1 MAYTANEQ
9 FQSANGKGSALRCFP
24 GYDGSIQPKTFASGS
39 GTLAALTP
47 VAFNTSTSKWVPYA
61 SGGANG
67 TGTISGFVWPD
78 AVVLDGTNDV
88 LGNVIL
94 GGRIHL
100 DDIPIISGYTLAQLK
115 TSLLS
120 DARSRGF
127 IIEGLANFR

>member
-1 MAYTANEQ
+1 MAYSANQQ
-9 FQSANGKGSALRCFP
+9 FQSANGKGSGLRAFP
-24 GYDGSIQPKTFASGS
+24 DSVQPKTFASGS

-47 VAFNTSTSKWVPYA
+47 VAFNTSTSKWVIYA

-78 AVVLDGTNDV
+78 AVVLDGSNEV
-88 LGNVIL
+88 LGNVML

-100 DDIPIISGYTLAQLK
+100 DDIPIVSGYTLAQLK
-115 TSLLS
+115 ASLIS

-127 IIEGLANFR
+127 IIEGLADFR